1 MGRGAERPLQGKA
14 FGRDMASPRYAFGT
28 IFLRNDMRLS
38 ARIGTAALF
47 YPSGRMQ
54 TMSLMMRFCALG
66 VLMIPPFQYICAEA
80 PPSRL

>member
-1 MGRGAERPLQGKA
+1 MFA
-14 FGRDMASPRYAFGT
+14 D
-28 IFLRNDMRLS
+28 
-38 ARIGTAALF
+38 ALF
-47 YPSGRMQ
+47 PSLAVRFISCGVKPYIVLASASISCGSAVPYPSGRMQ